1 MDFFTGFTQ
10 EKTPQ
15 NNFSSQNFSVENNYF
30 FNIQQTNYNSMKLQK
45 MEDIKNNL
53 ISQIFLPGCSG
64 ICLLGTEQKTEAAA
78 ASHPQERYI
87 EKQQ

>member
-1 MDFFTGFTQ
+1 
-10 EKTPQ
+10 
-15 NNFSSQNFSVENNYF
+15 
-30 FNIQQTNYNSMKLQK
+30 MKLQK
-45 MEDIKNNL
+45 MEDIKNNP
-53 ISQIFLPGCSG
+53 ISQKIFLPGCSG

>member
-1 MDFFTGFTQ
+1 
-10 EKTPQ
+10 
-15 NNFSSQNFSVENNYF
+15 
-30 FNIQQTNYNSMKLQK
+30 MKLQK

>member
-1 MDFFTGFTQ
+1 
-10 EKTPQ
+10 
-15 NNFSSQNFSVENNYF
+15 
-30 FNIQQTNYNSMKLQK
+30 MKLQK
-45 MEDIKNNL
+45 MEDNKNNP
-53 ISQIFLPGCSG
+53 ISQNFFLPGCSG